1 MVKILTKVVRSPRL
15 AAEVADVVKPPK
27 LVKVADAVAA
37 PPSLAKLLEEAT
49 GSSAM
54 SAIQSAPKNEEV
66 ALAAITTLEEAFKF
80 AHPTLRK
87 QDAFAKKAAIANPIL
102 LMPELQDE
110 YAAKAIDAVLPAARR
125 EKLMAD
131 PDVAK
136 AVNALKAKFAQVPDL
151 NPAIVYDRR
160 LLATLLENRVDL
172 KGKDPRPIAVIVY
185 PKDDYNG
192 QFFGSSTGELAP
204 MTKKYRVMFY
214 QVGSDTEFVNA
225 IKSGTERKPAELV
238 YVGGHGEPTLAAFG
252 ADDPAR
258 LPPDLRAKLSSF
270 NDADRTEAFE
280 ALTKIDEDKFLDFS
294 DTDILAPLKGRFA
307 KGADLVLMSCSTG
320 KGGAGGD
327 KAKPNNLAN
336 YLHGLFPQVRVHAPI
351 EPVQNLGVILD
362 AKGKFARAGFA
373 DIGKAY
379 VVEPEK

>member
-1 MVKILTKVVRSPRL
+1 MVKILTKLVRAPRI

-37 PPSLAKLLEEAT
+37 SPSLAKLLDEAT
-49 GSSAM
+49 GSGAM

-66 ALAAITTLEEAFKF
+66 ALAAITTYEEAFKF

-87 QDAFAKKAAIANPIL
+87 QDAFAKKAALANPLL

-125 EKLMAD
+125 EKLLAD

-136 AVNALKAKFAQVPDL
+136 AVTALKAKFAQVPDL
-151 NPAIVYDRR
+151 NPAIVNNRR
-160 LLATLLENRVDL
+160 LLATLIENRVDL
-172 KGKDPRPIAVIVY
+172 KGKDSRPLAVVVY
-185 PKDDYNG
+185 PKDDWNG
-192 QFFGSSTGELAP
+192 QFFASTGDLAP
-204 MTKKYRVMFY
+204 LTKRYRVMFY

-238 YVGGHGEPTLAAFG
+238 FVGGHGEATLAAFG

-258 LPPDLRAKLSSF
+258 LPEALRAKLSSV
-270 NDADRTEAFE
+270 NDADRAEAFE

-294 DTDILAPLKGRFA
+294 DTDILAPLKARFA

-320 KGGAGGD
+320 KGGPGGD

-336 YLHGLFPQVRVHAPI
+336 YLHELFPQVRVHAPT
-351 EPVQNLGVILD
+351 EPVQNSGLIVD
-362 AKGKFARAGFA
+362 DNGKFARAGFA
-373 DIGKAY
+373 NIGKAY